1 MDLFQKSCLIGLLLY
16 ICIVSEPKKI
26 KNNTKSLTLLIEEE
40 YGKKGSTK
48 RNKFDKGY
56 ESFKLGTLIQEAR
69 LEKGL
74 TQEQL
79 AAKCGTNKA
88 YISKV
93 ENDIKDV
100 RISTLQ
106 KIIEVGLGGHLKLSV
121 TL

>member
-1 MDLFQKSCLIGLLLY
+1 MKAKS
-16 ICIVSEPKKI
+16 
-26 KNNTKSLTLLIEEE
+26 NTKTLTQLIEEQ
-40 YGKKGSTK
+40 YGKKGTAK
-48 RNKFDKGY
+48 RDKFDKGY
-56 ESFKLGTLIQEAR
+56 ESFKLGAMIHDAR

-79 AAKCGTNKA
+79 AEKCGTNKA

-106 KIIEVGLGGHLKLSV
+106 KIIEVGLGGQLKVSV

>member
-1 MDLFQKSCLIGLLLY
+1 MKAKS
-16 ICIVSEPKKI
+16 
-26 KNNTKSLTLLIEEE
+26 NTKKLAQLIDEQ
-40 YGKKGSTK
+40 YGKKGTPK
-48 RNKFDKGY
+48 RDKFDKGY
-56 ESFKLGTLIQEAR
+56 EIFKLGAMIHDAR

-79 AAKCGTNKA
+79 AEKCGTTKA

-106 KIIEVGLGGHLKLSV
+106 KIIEVGLGGKLNLSV
-121 TL
+121 KL

>member
-1 MDLFQKSCLIGLLLY
+1 MK
-16 ICIVSEPKKI
+16 
-26 KNNTKSLTLLIEEE
+26 TKSNVKTLAQLIDKN
-40 YGKKGSTK
+40 YGKKGTAK
-48 RNKFDKGY
+48 RDKFDKGY
-56 ESFKLGTLIQEAR
+56 ETFKLGAMIHEAR

-79 AAKCGTNKA
+79 AEKCGTNKA

-106 KIIEVGLGGHLKLSV
+106 KIIEIGLGGHLNLSV

>member
-1 MDLFQKSCLIGLLLY
+1 MKA
-16 ICIVSEPKKI
+16 
-26 KNNTKSLTLLIEEE
+26 KNNTKTLAVLIDEQ
-40 YGKKGSTK
+40 YGKKGTPK
-48 RNKFDKGY
+48 RDKFDKGY
-56 ESFKLGTLIQEAR
+56 GTFKLGAMIHDAR

-79 AAKCGTNKA
+79 AEKCGTNKA

-106 KIIEVGLGGHLKLSV
+106 KIIEVGLGGQLNLSV

>member
-1 MDLFQKSCLIGLLLY
+1 MKAKS
-16 ICIVSEPKKI
+16 
-26 KNNTKSLTLLIEEE
+26 NTKTLAQLIDEQ
-40 YGKKGSTK
+40 YGKKGSPK
-48 RNKFDKGY
+48 RDKFDKGY
-56 ESFKLGTLIQEAR
+56 ETFKLGSMIHDAR

-79 AAKCGTNKA
+79 AEKCGTNKA

-93 ENDIKDV
+93 ENNIKDI

-106 KIIEVGLGGHLKLSV
+106 KIIEVGLGGQLNLSV

>member
-1 MDLFQKSCLIGLLLY
+1 MKAKS
-16 ICIVSEPKKI
+16 
-26 KNNTKSLTLLIEEE
+26 NTKTLDQLIDEQ
-40 YGKKGSTK
+40 YGKKGTPK
-48 RNKFDKGY
+48 RDKFEKGY
-56 ESFKLGTLIQEAR
+56 KTFKLGAMIHEAR

-79 AAKCGTNKA
+79 AVKCGTNKA

-106 KIIEVGLGGHLKLSV
+106 KIIEVGLVGQLNLSV

>member
-1 MDLFQKSCLIGLLLY
+1 MKT
-16 ICIVSEPKKI
+16 
-26 KNNTKSLTLLIEEE
+26 KNNIKTLAQLVDEQ
-40 YGKKGSTK
+40 YGKKGTPK
-48 RNKFDKGY
+48 RDTFDKGY
-56 ESFKLGTLIQEAR
+56 ETFKLGALIHEAR

-79 AAKCGTNKA
+79 ATKCGTNKA

>member
-1 MDLFQKSCLIGLLLY
+1 MKAKSKTKTLAQLID
-16 ICIVSEPKKI
+16 EQ
-26 KNNTKSLTLLIEEE
+26 
-40 YGKKGSTK
+40 YGKKGTAK
-48 RNKFDKGY
+48 RDKFDKGY
-56 ESFKLGTLIQEAR
+56 ENFKLGAMIHDAR

-79 AAKCGTNKA
+79 AEKCGTNKA

-106 KIIEVGLGGHLKLSV
+106 KIIEVGLGGQLNLSV